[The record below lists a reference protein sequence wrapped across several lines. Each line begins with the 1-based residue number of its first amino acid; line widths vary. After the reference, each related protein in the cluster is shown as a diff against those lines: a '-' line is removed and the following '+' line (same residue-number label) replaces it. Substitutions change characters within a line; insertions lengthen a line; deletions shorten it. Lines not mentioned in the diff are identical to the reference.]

1 MFNRGEI
8 QMNKKLTLV
17 LAALS
22 AGAALF
28 AGTINGTFS
37 PTNSQLYAKNPGCF
51 VKAKDHMILK
61 GIQNAAWIVFDTT
74 GIKSEQGKTICIT
87 LTASGKGKVFAGY
100 YGYHKGYN
108 LAKQEDKELTLTDKA
123 QEFKLEFPLAEN
135 VKIVRPRFR
144 IFSDAEI
151 TVTDIKAEIK

>member
-1 MFNRGEI
+1 
-8 QMNKKLTLV
+8 MNKKLTLA

-37 PTNSQLYAKNPGCF
+37 PTNSELYAKNPGCF
-51 VKAKDHMILK
+51 VKAKDNMILK
-61 GIQNAAWIVFDTT
+61 GIPNATWIVFDTT
-74 GIKSEQGKTICIT
+74 GVKSEQGKTICIT

-151 TVTDIKAEIK
+151 KVTDIKAEIK